1 MALEPKYTHSFP
13 SEQRYKDDSKSSKT
27 AFTVFDASKTAADY
41 GVENIG
47 KTQEVSSTE
56 NGGGE
61 GGEGT
66 P

>member
-13 SEQRYKDDSKSSKT
+13 SEQRYKDDSTSSKT
-27 AFTVFDASKTAADY
+27 AFTVFDATKTATDY

-47 KTQEVSSTE
+47 KTQEASSIE
-56 NGGGE
+56 NGGG
-61 GGEGT
+61 GGVEET